1 MAEPK
6 YRYRIP
12 PCPGYDI
19 PAMES
24 WLEDMAARGLH
35 LASNGFFWDTVA
47 FEEGPPAKV
56 RYRLEATATQK
67 GLFSN
72 EYEPDSDVIE
82 LHRQMGWTY
91 RARRDQFHI
100 YVSSDPHAPELNT
113 DPQVQ
118 AYSIAA
124 LTKYLWK
131 SLRGT
136 LIMAVLY
143 ALLYFG
149 DAIVSGSIYLGTW
162 RVALL
167 AGLLL
172 WDMGRQVRT
181 LIVLSRYRRQLQNGD
196 PLPHRSTSPG
206 RDLRYLALGAARKVL
221 WVVLAVSL
229 VSYLLPIMADEP
241 YRSLDDHTDPFP
253 FATIEDLYP
262 GAEVERMD
270 GILDSEYYR
279 WSDPLAPES
288 YDFSEY
294 AEVTL
299 DGKTFDCYLSITY
312 HRTRWE
318 WTARHLAKELVS
330 QSGANVVDQTL
341 AKLFGDEIISPTE
354 FALPDADYAVWYYA
368 RVADPYLVIQKDNIA
383 IRVRYAPFSG
393 APEIEPEALAEL
405 VLSHLR

>member
-12 PCPGYDI
+12 PCPACDI

-24 WLEDMAARGLH
+24 WLEDMAAKGLH
-35 LASNGFFWDTVA
+35 LAPDGFFWGAVT

-72 EYEPDSDVIE
+72 EYEPDDDAVQ

-100 YVSSDPHAPELNT
+100 YVSSDPNAPELNT

-118 AYSIAA
+118 ALSIAA
-124 LTKYLWK
+124 LSKYLRS
-131 SLRGT
+131 SLRS
-136 LIMAVLY
+136 
-143 ALLYFG
+143 ALLLFAIYAVFRFG
-149 DAIVSGSIYLGTW
+149 DILLTTAVTMGSGLVG
-162 RVALL
+162 LL
-167 AGLLL
+167 VLLLL
-172 WDMGRQVRT
+172 WDLLRRIRELV
-181 LIVLSRYRRQLQNGD
+181 VLSRYKKHLENGE
-196 PLPHRSTSPG
+196 PLPHRSG
-206 RDLRYLALGAARKVL
+206 YGWRYPAFSLARKVL
-221 WVVLAVSL
+221 WVVLFVSFLAVAGQGITEENY
-229 VSYLLPIMADEP
+229 VP
-241 YRSLDDHTDPFP
+241 LDDQSLP
-253 FATIEDLYP
+253 FATVGDLYP
-262 GAEVERMD
+262 GSEVKRMN
-270 GILDSEYYR
+270 GILDSEFYR
-279 WSDPLAPES
+279 WSDLLAPEN

-318 WTARHLAKELVS
+318 WTARQLAKELVS
-330 QSGANVVDQTL
+330 QSGANVADQTL
-341 AKLFGDEIISPTE
+341 AKLFGDEIISPTVLD
-354 FALPDADYAVWYYA
+354 LPEADYAVWYYA
-368 RVADPYLVIQKDNIA
+368 RVADPYLVIQKDNIV

-393 APEIEPEALAEL
+393 APGIKPEELAAL

>member
-1 MAEPK
+1 MSEPR

-12 PCPGYDI
+12 PCAAYDI

-24 WLEDMAARGLH
+24 WLEDMAAKGLH
-35 LASNGFFWDTVA
+35 LAHDGFFWGVA
-47 FEEGPPAKV
+47 SFEEGPPAKV

-72 EYEPDSDVIE
+72 EYEPDCDVTE

-100 YVSSDPHAPELNT
+100 YVSADPNAPELNT

-118 AYSIAA
+118 AFSIAA
-124 LTKYLWK
+124 LSKYLRTA
-131 SLRGT
+131 LFN
-136 LIMAVLY
+136 
-143 ALLYFG
+143 ALLLAVVDYFLLFS
-149 DAIVSGSIYLGTW
+149 DVTLSSAIAFGTEKLL
-162 RVALL
+162 LL

-172 WDMGRQVRT
+172 WDLLRQLRT
-181 LIVLSRYRRQLQNGD
+181 LHTLSRYKKHLESGEA
-196 PLPHRSTSPG
+196 LPHRSDYRRSWLYLLPG
-206 RDLRYLALGAARKVL
+206 GIRRCL
-221 WVVLAVSL
+221 WVVLIVSFLACAVTHYAGENDIPL
-229 VSYLLPIMADEP
+229 EDQ
-241 YRSLDDHTDPFP
+241 TFP

-262 GAEVERMD
+262 GSEVKRMN
-270 GILDSEYYR
+270 GILDSEFYR
-279 WSDPLAPES
+279 WSDPLAPEN

-299 DGKTFDCYLSITY
+299 NGETFDCYLYVTY

-318 WTARHLAKELVS
+318 WTARRLARELVS
-330 QSGANVVDQTL
+330 QTGANVVDQTL
-341 AKLFGDEIISPTE
+341 AKLFGDEIVSPTE

-368 RVADPYLVIQKDNIA
+368 RVADPYLVIQKDNIVL
-383 IRVRYAPFSG
+383 RVRYAPFSD
-393 APEIEPEALAEL
+393 APKIEPEELARM